1 MVVISNDDCER
12 RRKMHPRVTTCFVLP
27 LALVAMLLG
36 PRAAWAQEH
45 DDKGASTTAQSSDHL
60 TLEPVQ
66 EGVVIAPD
74 VRFGRVNGRDAYFMG
89 AYGGWMVDKTIL
101 VGGGGYWLTNRDH
114 DFEMQY
120 GGVVVEWLSHAT
132 QRIGFGT
139 RALVGGG
146 TATLRLPY
154 GEVFGAPPPSGVWPD
169 DGRPGHGHGHVP
181 QPTPHTPITSTT
193 PIVVWGDY
201 FVFEPQANLLI
212 GITPW
217 LRVNAGVGY
226 RAIAGANEMN
236 DHLRGASGTV
246 SLQIGGGN

>member
-1 MVVISNDDCER
+1 MCPRLTRHLVV
-12 RRKMHPRVTTCFVLP
+12 P
-27 LALVAMLLG
+27 LALAALVLG
-36 PRAAWAQEH
+36 PRAASAQDH
-45 DDKGASTTAQSSDHL
+45 DDKTTSSATPSSDHL

-74 VRFGRVNGRDAYFMG
+74 IRFGRVNGRDAYFLG
-89 AYGGWMVDKTIL
+89 GYGGWMVDKTVLI
-101 VGGGGYWLTNRDH
+101 GGGGYWLTNRDH

-154 GEVFGAPPPSGVWPD
+154 GEVFGPPPPTGVWPD
-169 DGRPGHGHGHVP
+169 DGRPGHGHGHLP

-193 PIVVWGDY
+193 PVVVWDDY
-201 FVFEPQANLLI
+201 FIFEPQANVLI

-226 RAIAGANEMN
+226 RVIAGANEMN

-246 SLQIGGGN
+246 AVQIGGGN